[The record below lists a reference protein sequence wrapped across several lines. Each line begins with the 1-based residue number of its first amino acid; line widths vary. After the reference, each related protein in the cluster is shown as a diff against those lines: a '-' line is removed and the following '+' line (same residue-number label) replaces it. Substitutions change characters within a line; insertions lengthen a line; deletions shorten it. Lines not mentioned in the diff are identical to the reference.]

1 MQGTLMGLAVS
12 HSECQGPKLDLK
24 KSGLGPDCFIKADIG
39 DGPQDS
45 SRVKKTR

>member
-24 KSGLGPDCFIKADIG
+24 SGLGPDCFIKAADIG

-45 SRVKKTR
+45 SRVKKT